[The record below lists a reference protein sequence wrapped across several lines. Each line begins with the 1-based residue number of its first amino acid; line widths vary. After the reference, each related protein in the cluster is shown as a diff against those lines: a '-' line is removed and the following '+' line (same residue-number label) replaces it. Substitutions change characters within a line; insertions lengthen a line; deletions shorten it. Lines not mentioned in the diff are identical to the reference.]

1 MKILII
7 ADDNTGATDAAG
19 MLTSTGAKA
28 LLLLDPALLDRH
40 TVSTEFD
47 VVVVSTRIRSVSPDE
62 AYRLTRDTIERAVP
76 LGFDIIQLKYCSTFD
91 STPEGNIGQS
101 LDAAQEVLEFPVTI
115 VCPALPVNGRTTY
128 MGYHFVHRQLLSE
141 SPLAEHPL
149 NPMTDASLVRWL
161 SSQTKRKIG
170 LIDLMTIHRGIHAIR
185 EARRHLEAGGF
196 VYHVTDAVEQN
207 DIDQTVQA
215 YADVSFLSGGSG
227 VSQALGNLYFSDRTA
242 LDYSRR
248 IAGLKK
254 QIVVIIGSR
263 SPATHRQEKAA
274 DAAGFTHIKVHPL
287 AILAG
292 EADEQETAKRIA
304 DAYSDGASVMLSIE
318 REGDAEVGHVKQEAA
333 RRGLSSVDAG
343 TVLGTFLGK
352 VSALLVEKNVIDRLL
367 VAGGETSGSVC
378 FECGFQALEVGLPL
392 DPGVPYCFPIGREK
406 PLLILK
412 SGNFG
417 ADDLFIRAAGI

>member
-1 MKILII
+1 MRILII
-7 ADDNTGATDAAG
+7 ADDNTGATDSAG

-40 TVSTEFD
+40 TVSTEYD
-47 VVVVSTRIRSVSPDE
+47 VVVVSTRIRSASPEE
-62 AYRLTRDTIERAVP
+62 AYRLTRETIERAMP

-101 LDAAQEVLEFPVTI
+101 LDAAMEVLEFPSTI

-141 SPLAEHPL
+141 SPMARHPL

-161 SSQTKRKIG
+161 STQTKKKIG
-170 LIDLMTIHRGIHAIR
+170 LIDLPTIHRGVPAVR
-185 EARRHLEAGGF
+185 EARKQLEADGCS
-196 VYHVTDAVEQN
+196 YHVTDAVEQD
-207 DIDQTVQA
+207 DIDRTVHA

-227 VSQALGNLYFSDRTA
+227 VSRALGNLYFSDNSSLEFSHR
-242 LDYSRR
+242 L
-248 IAGLKK
+248 AGLKQ

-263 SPATHRQEKAA
+263 SPATHRQEKVA
-274 DAAGFTHIKVHPL
+274 DAAGFTHIKIHPL

-292 EADEQETAKRIA
+292 EADEQMSAQQVA
-304 DAYSDGASVMLSIE
+304 DAYNGGSSVMLSIE
-318 REGDAEVGHVKQEAA
+318 REGDAEVEHVKKEAA
-333 RRGLSSVDAG
+333 RQGLSPVDVG
-343 TVLGTFLGK
+343 TALGTFLGK
-352 VSALLVEKNVIDRLL
+352 VSAVLVEKNGIDRLL

-378 FECGFQALEVGLPL
+378 YECGFQALEVGLPL
-392 DPGVPYCFPIGREK
+392 DPGVPYCFPVGREK
-406 PLLILK
+406 PLLTLK